1 MLNLVMNTMIGLI
14 AATTLAS
21 LLHSVLAFM
30 PAFHRLRAEV
40 NHAGAM
46 QETRVTLRDTSPLG
60 HGALNSGVTPPAL
73 AGYGAAA

>member
-21 LLHSVLAFM
+21 LLHSMLAFM
-30 PAFHRLRAEV
+30 PAFQRLHAEV
-40 NHAGAM
+40 NNAETT
-46 QETRVTLRDTSPLG
+46 QETRVTFRDTSPLS
-60 HGALNSGVTPPAL
+60 SGVTRPAL